1 MKCSKGFWIFLLL
14 VLLCFLAV
22 PIHFGL
28 RQYHVPPRLAERLFQ
43 NFTQKFNKSY
53 LQPEEFQKRLNIF
66 TVSYKYLHFFDIY
79 LYVLFALNLFN
90 SKP

>member
-28 RQYHVPPRLAERLFQ
+28 KQYHVPSRLAEQLFR
-43 NFTQKFNKSY
+43 NFTRKFNKSY

-66 TVSYKYLHFFDIY
+66 TVS
-79 LYVLFALNLFN
+79 N
-90 SKP
+90 